1 MTEIT
6 VNGMTCTS
14 CATHVK
20 DALEKI
26 PGVNAA
32 VVSYPESRAQVM
44 ADTAVSHNQLLAAIA
59 ALGYQGSI
67 RVGDFKDEP
76 KIRDALEGAG
86 LHIAIIGSGGAAMAA
101 ALKAVEQGAT
111 VTLIERGTIGG
122 TCVNIGCV
130 PSKIMIRAAH
140 IAHLRR
146 ESPFDGG
153 IAATVPAI
161 DRSKLLAQQQARVDE
176 LRHAKYEGILDGNPA
191 ITVLHGEAR
200 FKDDQSL
207 VVRLNEGGERE
218 VTFDR
223 CLVATGASPAVPP
236 IPGLKESPY
245 WTSTEALVSD
255 TIPARLAVIGS
266 SVVALELAQAFARLG
281 SQVTI
286 LARSTLFFREDP
298 AIGEAVTAAFRA
310 EGIEVLEH
318 TQASQVAHVNGEF
331 VLTTGHGELRAD
343 KLLVATGRAPNT
355 RSLALDAAGV
365 TVNAQGAIVIDQGMR
380 TSNPN
385 IYAAGDCTDQP
396 QFVYV
401 AAAAGTR
408 AAINMT
414 GGDAALNLTA
424 MPAVVFTDPQ
434 VATVGYSEAEAHH
447 DGIETDSRTLTL
459 DNVPRALANFDTRGF
474 IKLVIEEGSGRL
486 IGVQAVAPE
495 AGELIQT
502 AVLAI
507 RNRMTV
513 QELADQLFPYLTMV
527 EGLKLAAQT
536 PLGEICRYR
545 VCRVMPSSRHRSPTL
560 VSGCPIAAI
569 ARRSLAAVILNG
581 RPPFRPRA
589 RADAKPAMVRSA
601 INSRSNSANAAKMP
615 KTSLPAAVV
624 VSMAA
629 PWPVNT
635 LRPMPRAVR
644 SCTVLMRWRKS
655 RPSRSSFHTTSVSPG
670 RSAFRQLT
678 KPGRSSRLPDAW
690 SS

>member
-1 MTEIT
+1 MYLNIT
-6 VNGMTCTS
+6 GMTCDS

-20 DALEKI
+20 DALEKV
-26 PGVNAA
+26 PGVLSAL
-32 VVSYPESRAQVM
+32 VSYPKGSAQLATDPGTSPEALTAAVAGLGYKATP
-44 ADTAVSHNQLLAAIA
+44 ADAPSTSARGRLLGK
-59 ALGYQGSI
+59 ALGWLGG
-67 RVGDFKDEP
+67 GDKAGGDG
-76 KIRDALEGAG
+76 DG
-86 LHIAIIGSGGAAMAA
+86 LHVAVIGSGGAAMAA
-101 ALKAVEQGAT
+101 ALKAVEQGAN

-122 TCVNIGCV
+122 TCVNVGCV

-146 ESPFDGG
+146 ESPFDSG
-153 IAATVPAI
+153 IAATMPAI
-161 DRSKLLAQQQARVDE
+161 DRSKLLPQQQARVDE

-191 ITVLHGEAR
+191 ITVLRGEAR

-207 VVRLNEGGERE
+207 AVRLNDGGER
-218 VTFDR
+218 VVAFDR

-255 TIPARLAVIGS
+255 TIPERLAVIGS

-281 SQVTI
+281 SKVTI

-310 EGIEVLEH
+310 EGIKVLEH
-318 TQASQVAHVNGEF
+318 TQASQVAHVDGEF
-331 VLTTGHGELRAD
+331 VLTTGYGEIRAD
-343 KLLVATGRAPNT
+343 QLLVATGRAPNT
-355 RSLALDAAGV
+355 RSLALEAAGV
-365 TVNAQGAIVIDQGMR
+365 AANAQGAIVIDKGMR
-380 TSNPN
+380 TSTPH

-414 GGDAALNLTA
+414 GGDAALDLTA

-536 PLGEICRYR
+536 FSKDVKQL
-545 VCRVMPSSRHRSPTL
+545 
-560 VSGCPIAAI
+560 
-569 ARRSLAAVILNG
+569 
-581 RPPFRPRA
+581 
-589 RADAKPAMVRSA
+589 
-601 INSRSNSANAAKMP
+601 
-615 KTSLPAAVV
+615 
-624 VSMAA
+624 
-629 PWPVNT
+629 
-635 LRPMPRAVR
+635 
-644 SCTVLMRWRKS
+644 SCCA
-655 RPSRSSFHTTSVSPG
+655 G
-670 RSAFRQLT
+670 
-678 KPGRSSRLPDAW
+678 
-690 SS
+690 

>member
-1 MTEIT
+1 MTTLKIT
-6 VNGMTCTS
+6 GMTCDS
-14 CATHVK
+14 CAVHVK
-20 DALEKI
+20 EALEKV
-26 PGVNAA
+26 PGVQSANVSYTKGSAKLAVETGTSPDALTAA
-32 VVSYPESRAQVM
+32 VAG
-44 ADTAVSHNQLLAAIA
+44 
-59 ALGYQGSI
+59 LGY
-67 RVGDFKDEP
+67 RATLA
-76 KIRDALEGAG
+76 DALVPPVGGGLLVKMREWLGSGDKAGDDGGG
-86 LHIAIIGSGGAAMAA
+86 LHIAVIGSGGAAMAA
-101 ALKAVEQGAT
+101 ALKAVEQGAH

-153 IAATVPAI
+153 MPPTPPTIL
-161 DRSKLLAQQQARVDE
+161 RERLLAQQQARVDE
-176 LRHAKYEGILDGNPA
+176 LRHAKYEGILDDNPA
-191 ITVLHGEAR
+191 ISVLHGEAR
-200 FKDDQSL
+200 FKDGHSL
-207 VVRLNEGGERE
+207 TVQLNGGGERV

-223 CLVATGASPAVPP
+223 CLIATGASPAVPP
-236 IPGLKESPY
+236 IPGLKDTPY

-255 TIPARLAVIGS
+255 TIPERLAVIGS

-298 AIGEAVTAAFRA
+298 AIGEAITAAFRA

-318 TQASQVAHVNGEF
+318 TQASQVAHEGGEF
-331 VLTTGHGELRAD
+331 VLTTAHGELRAD
-343 KLLVATGRAPNT
+343 KLLVATGRSPNT

-365 TVNAQGAIVIDQGMR
+365 ALNLQGAIVIDVGMR
-380 TSNPN
+380 TSTPD

-414 GGDAALNLTA
+414 GGDAALNLAA

-434 VATVGYSEAEAHH
+434 VATVGYSEAEAQH

-474 IKLVIEEGSGRL
+474 IKLVIEEGSHRL

-502 AVLAI
+502 AALAI

-536 PLGEICRYR
+536 FNKDVKQL
-545 VCRVMPSSRHRSPTL
+545 
-560 VSGCPIAAI
+560 
-569 ARRSLAAVILNG
+569 
-581 RPPFRPRA
+581 
-589 RADAKPAMVRSA
+589 
-601 INSRSNSANAAKMP
+601 
-615 KTSLPAAVV
+615 
-624 VSMAA
+624 
-629 PWPVNT
+629 
-635 LRPMPRAVR
+635 
-644 SCTVLMRWRKS
+644 SCCA
-655 RPSRSSFHTTSVSPG
+655 G
-670 RSAFRQLT
+670 
-678 KPGRSSRLPDAW
+678 
-690 SS
+690 

>member
-1 MTEIT
+1 MTHLKIT
-6 VNGMTCTS
+6 GMTCDS
-14 CATHVK
+14 CAVHVK
-20 DALEKI
+20 EALEKV
-26 PGVNAA
+26 PGVQSA
-32 VVSYPESRAQVM
+32 VVSYAKGAAQLDLDPGTASDALTAVVAGLGYRATL
-44 ADTAVSHNQLLAAIA
+44 ADTSSTDNRTGLHDKVRGWMGTADK
-59 ALGYQGSI
+59 GSDGE
-67 RVGDFKDEP
+67 RQ
-76 KIRDALEGAG
+76 
-86 LHIAIIGSGGAAMAA
+86 LHIAVIGSGGAAMAA
-101 ALKAVEQGAT
+101 ALKAVEQGAK

-122 TCVNIGCV
+122 TCVNVGCV

-153 IAATVPAI
+153 VAATVPAI
-161 DRSKLLAQQQARVDE
+161 DRRKLVAQQQARVDE

-200 FKDDQSL
+200 FKDNQSL
-207 VVRLNEGGERE
+207 VVRLNDGGEH
-218 VTFDR
+218 VVAFDQ
-223 CLVATGASPAVPP
+223 CLLATGASPAVPP

-255 TIPARLAVIGS
+255 AIPERLAVIGS

-298 AIGEAVTAAFRA
+298 AIGEAITAAFRA
-310 EGIEVLEH
+310 EGIKVLEH
-318 TQASQVAHVNGEF
+318 TQASQIAHVDGEF
-331 VLTTGHGELRAD
+331 VLATGHGELRAD
-343 KLLVATGRAPNT
+343 KLLVATGRTPNT
-355 RSLALDAAGV
+355 RSLALEAAGV
-365 TVNAQGAIVIDQGMR
+365 AVNAQGAIVIDKGMH
-380 TSNPN
+380 TSTPH

-414 GGDAALNLTA
+414 GGDAAINLTA
-424 MPAVVFTDPQ
+424 MPTVVFTDPQ

-459 DNVPRALANFDTRGF
+459 DNVPRALVNFDTRGF
-474 IKLVIEEGSGRL
+474 IKLVSEAGSGRL

-513 QELADQLFPYLTMV
+513 RELADQLFPYLTMV

-536 PLGEICRYR
+536 FTKDVKQL
-545 VCRVMPSSRHRSPTL
+545 
-560 VSGCPIAAI
+560 
-569 ARRSLAAVILNG
+569 
-581 RPPFRPRA
+581 
-589 RADAKPAMVRSA
+589 
-601 INSRSNSANAAKMP
+601 
-615 KTSLPAAVV
+615 
-624 VSMAA
+624 
-629 PWPVNT
+629 
-635 LRPMPRAVR
+635 
-644 SCTVLMRWRKS
+644 SCCA
-655 RPSRSSFHTTSVSPG
+655 G
-670 RSAFRQLT
+670 
-678 KPGRSSRLPDAW
+678 
-690 SS
+690 